1 MYMNT
6 VLEFK
11 NVNYSYKDAGK
22 ELIILDSVDFN
33 FESGKFYTI
42 LGASGSGKQL
52 LYHWQAHWIVLKVVK
67 SYMKVRILRK
77 LV

>member
-22 ELIILDSVDFN
+22 ELIILESVDLI
-33 FESGKFYTI
+33 S
-42 LGASGSGKQL
+42 
-52 LYHWQAHWIVLKVVK
+52 KVVNFTL
-67 SYMKVRILRK
+67 Y
-77 LV
+77 